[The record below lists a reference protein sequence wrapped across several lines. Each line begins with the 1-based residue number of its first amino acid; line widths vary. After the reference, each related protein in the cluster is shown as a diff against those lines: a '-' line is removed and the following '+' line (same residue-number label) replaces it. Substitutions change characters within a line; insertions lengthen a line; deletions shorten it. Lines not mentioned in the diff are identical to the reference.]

1 MSFAR
6 RSAKT
11 LAAVFLASCAFQATT
26 GTPTTGHTTTVAAPQ
41 TTGWQAT
48 APAVQETT
56 GWQ

>member
-48 APAVQETT
+48 AYTT